1 MKIIHYETQT
11 DKPYIVG
18 DHDPDLPLTASLI
31 SYRHNVSSSLAR
43 LIHREHFGGDE

>member
-11 DKPYIVG
+11 DKPYVVG
-18 DHDPDLPLTASLI
+18 NPDADLPLTASLI

-43 LIHREHFGGDE
+43 LIHREHYGGGE